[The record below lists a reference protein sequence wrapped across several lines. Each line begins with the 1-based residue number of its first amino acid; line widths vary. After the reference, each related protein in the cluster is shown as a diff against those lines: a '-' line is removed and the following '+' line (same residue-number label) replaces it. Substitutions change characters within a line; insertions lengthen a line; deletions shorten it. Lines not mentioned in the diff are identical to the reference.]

1 MKLQFAIGAFL
12 LLLGAVELWDWLKER
27 ELPFPMVVLG
37 GVVLAL
43 VSNYPKLPI
52 EAMLA
57 KVSRAVDSDAE
68 SG

>member
-12 LLLGAVELWDWLKER
+12 VLLGAVELWDWLKER

-43 VSNYPKLPI
+43 VSNYKRLPI
-52 EAMLA
+52 ETMLA
-57 KVSRAVDSDAE
+57 RLSSALTEDSDAE
-68 SG
+68 